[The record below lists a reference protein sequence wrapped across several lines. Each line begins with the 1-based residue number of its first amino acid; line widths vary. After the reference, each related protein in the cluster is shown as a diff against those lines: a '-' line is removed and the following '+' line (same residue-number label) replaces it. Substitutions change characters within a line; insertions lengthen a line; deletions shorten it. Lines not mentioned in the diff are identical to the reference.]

1 MTTAIVPT
9 NYQGDAMAGYG
20 KKGGF
25 TGNLVKLGGKSSKL
39 KLAGDMR
46 PENLKGSASFKKAS
60 KQPHKRA

>member
-1 MTTAIVPT
+1 
-9 NYQGDAMAGYG
+9 MAGYG